1 MKAWMTDELKDL
13 ISDVVTRL
21 DEAVNLLDDALY
33 ECDKLNED
41 EDLDDETRDE
51 IMDLYSELDWDY
63 KDTIDSLSCNLY
75 NMIEDD

>member
-13 ISDVVTRL
+13 ISEVVTRL

-33 ECDKLNED
+33 ECDKLNDD
-41 EDLDDETRDE
+41 EDYGDETKDE
-51 IMDLYSELDWDY
+51 IMDLYNELDWDY